1 MLLALLPFPI
11 LLAFFYDVNMY
22 LALALS
28 IAFIVIANGVKA
40 VVLSVMSFR
49 MRKIINSGSYSAISN
64 ALASLA
70 AGVAPTISGAII
82 DTAGWA
88 ANYWAITGLVVALI
102 GATIIIDVI
111 IRKSFNRKYGMNDKK
126 IIKENNHG

>member
-1 MLLALLPFPI
+1 
-11 LLAFFYDVNMY
+11 
-22 LALALS
+22 
-28 IAFIVIANGVKA
+28 
-40 VVLSVMSFR
+40 